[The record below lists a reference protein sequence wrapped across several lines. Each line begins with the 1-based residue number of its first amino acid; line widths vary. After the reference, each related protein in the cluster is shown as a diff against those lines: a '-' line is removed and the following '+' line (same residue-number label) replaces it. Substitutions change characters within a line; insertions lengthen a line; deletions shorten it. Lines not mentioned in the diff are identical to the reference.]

1 MSHAY
6 PLGKSLDAAL
16 SKVAPAARTL
26 AEAEALAETLD
37 GELKVVEL
45 ATDWLTV
52 SAEAADAMF
61 APSDALAHGHLQRY
75 EDDKGRPVVS
85 VTWWKLAAPGQAAE
99 KPAKPAP
106 KAEPPASQ
114 AGDHTDDLYFRRG
127 RTKPSRRRYVDPRQ
141 LDLFRQAKTDD
152 EA

>member
-6 PLGKSLDAAL
+6 PLGKTLDAAL

-26 AEAEALAETLD
+26 AEAEALAKTLD
-37 GELKVVEL
+37 GELIVAEL

-52 SAEAADAMF
+52 SNEAAEAMF

-75 EDDKGRPVVS
+75 EDDKGNPVVA
-85 VTWWKLAAPGQAAE
+85 VTWWKLAAPGQAKEA
-99 KPAKPAP
+99 PAKPSKKEETKA
-106 KAEPPASQ
+106 AEPA
-114 AGDHTDDLYFRRG
+114 DHTDDLYFRRG

-141 LDLFRQAKTDD
+141 LDLFRQANKDN

>member
-6 PLGKSLDAAL
+6 PLGKTLDAAL

-26 AEAEALAETLD
+26 AEAEALAKTLD
-37 GELKVVEL
+37 GELVVAEL

-52 SAEAADAMF
+52 SNEAAEAMF

-75 EDDKGRPVVS
+75 EDDKGNPVVA
-85 VTWWKLAAPGQAAE
+85 VTWWKLVTPGQAKE
-99 KPAKPAP
+99 TPAKAS
-106 KAEPPASQ
+106 KAAELKAAEPA
-114 AGDHTDDLYFRRG
+114 DHTDDLYFRSG

-141 LDLFRQAKTDD
+141 MDLFRQAKKDN

>member
-6 PLGKSLDAAL
+6 PLGKTLDAAL

-26 AEAEALAETLD
+26 AEAEALAAELD
-37 GELKVVEL
+37 GDLKVIEL
-45 ATDWLTV
+45 STDWLTV
-52 SAEAADAMF
+52 SAEAAEAMF

-75 EDDKGRPVVS
+75 EDEKGNPVVA
-85 VTWWKLAAPGQAAE
+85 VTWWKLAAPGKAKD

-106 KAEPPASQ
+106 AAEAKPAEPA
-114 AGDHTDDLYFRRG
+114 DHTDDLYFRRG

-141 LDLFRQAKTDD
+141 LDLFRQARQDG

>member
-6 PLGKSLDAAL
+6 PLGKTLDAAL

-26 AEAEALAETLD
+26 AEAEALAKTLE
-37 GELKVVEL
+37 GGLQVTEL
-45 ATDWLTV
+45 AIDWLTV

-75 EDDKGRPVVS
+75 EDEKGHPVVA
-85 VTWWKLAAPGQAAE
+85 VTWWKLAVAGAAKA
-99 KPAKPAP
+99 KPARPAP
-106 KAEPPASQ
+106 KAEAKAAEPA
-114 AGDHTDDLYFRRG
+114 DHTDDLYFRRG

-141 LDLFRQAKTDD
+141 LDLFRQSRKDD

>member
-6 PLGKSLDAAL
+6 PLGKTLDAAL

-26 AEAEALAETLD
+26 AEAEALAKTLD
-37 GELKVVEL
+37 GKLFVAEL

-52 SAEAADAMF
+52 SNEAAEAMF

-75 EDDKGRPVVS
+75 EDEKGNPVVA
-85 VTWWKLAAPGQAAE
+85 VTWWKLAAPGKAKE

-106 KAEPPASQ
+106 KADKPA
-114 AGDHTDDLYFRRG
+114 ADAADHTDDLYFRRG

-141 LDLFRQAKTDD
+141 LDLFRQPKTDS

>member
-6 PLGKSLDAAL
+6 PLGKTLDAAL

-26 AEAEALAETLD
+26 AEAEALAATLD
-37 GELKVVEL
+37 GNLKVAEL

-52 SAEAADAMF
+52 SVEAADAMF

-75 EDDKGRPVVS
+75 EDDKGNPVVA
-85 VTWWKLAAPGQAAE
+85 VTWWKLAVPGVVKE

-106 KAEPPASQ
+106 KAETKAAEPA
-114 AGDHTDDLYFRRG
+114 DHTDDLYFRRG

-141 LDLFRQAKTDD
+141 LDLFRQAKTDS

>member
-26 AEAEALAETLD
+26 AEAEALAKTLD
-37 GELKVVEL
+37 GELKVAEL

-52 SAEAADAMF
+52 SEEAADAMF

-75 EDDKGRPVVS
+75 EDDKGNPVVA
-85 VTWWKLAAPGQAAE
+85 VTWWKLAAPGQAKEA
-99 KPAKPAP
+99 PAKPSKKEETKA
-106 KAEPPASQ
+106 AEPA
-114 AGDHTDDLYFRRG
+114 DHTDDLYFRRG

-141 LDLFRQAKTDD
+141 LDLFRHVDTDSD
-152 EA
+152 A